1 MSNEVRNTMNNEV
14 KRTISDEI
22 ISVENNIT
30 KNDFKKTFWR
40 SFTLLNSFNYERME
54 GLGYLFAIMPE
65 LKKIYKDDK
74 EGLKAAYHR
83 HLEAFNMTIAPSPF
97 VMGVSIA
104 MEEQAKANPEFDT
117 SSINAVK
124 VALMGPLSGIG
135 DTFFWGIFRI
145 IACSIGVSFA
155 KQGNILAPFIML
167 LLFNT
172 PAYLTRWFGLKIG
185 YSKGSKLLSELQG
198 SGRMQLFTYC
208 AGIVGVMAIG
218 CMIGSQITIASHV
231 VFTIAGQKVVLQD
244 YLNQIMPKI
253 LPLATTL
260 AIFTAIKKHVK
271 ITHIIATI
279 VVVGFIL
286 GVFGIIG
293 A

>member
-1 MSNEVRNTMNNEV
+1 MNN
-14 KRTISDEI
+14 KIT
-22 ISVENNIT
+22 SVEKNIT
-30 KNDFKKTFWR
+30 KKDFKKTFWR

-83 HLEAFNMTIAPSPF
+83 HMAAFNMTIAPSPF
-97 VMGVSIA
+97 VMGISIA
-104 MEEQAKANPEFDT
+104 MEEQAKADPKFDT
-117 SSINAVK
+117 SSINAIK

-135 DTFFWGIFRI
+135 DTFFWGIIRV

-155 KQGNILAPFIML
+155 AQGNILAPFIL
-167 LLFNT
+167 LVLFNT
-172 PAYLTRWFGLKIG
+172 PAFLTRWYGLKIG
-185 YSKGSKLLSELQG
+185 YSKGSIILADLEKSGKMKLV
-198 SGRMQLFTYC
+198 TYC

-218 CMIGSQITIASHV
+218 CMVASQINISSPLT
-231 VFTIAGQKVVLQD
+231 FTLAGQKVVIQD

-253 LPLATTL
+253 LSIGVT
-260 AIFTAIKKHVK
+260 IGIYRAIKKRIK
-271 ITHIIATI
+271 LTHIIGII

-293 A
+293 KVV

>member
-1 MSNEVRNTMNNEV
+1 MRNEIV
-14 KRTISDEI
+14 
-22 ISVENNIT
+22 SVENNIT
-30 KNDFKKTFWR
+30 KKDFKKTFWR

-74 EGLKAAYHR
+74 DGLKAAYHR
-83 HLEAFNMTIAPSPF
+83 HMEAFNMTIAPAPF
-97 VMGVSIA
+97 VMGISVA
-104 MEEQAKANPEFDT
+104 MEERAKLDSEFDV

-167 LLFNT
+167 FLFNI
-172 PAYLTRWFGLKIG
+172 PAFLTRWYGLKVG
-185 YSKGSKLLSELQG
+185 YEKGSKLLSDLQD
-198 SGRMQLFTYC
+198 SGKIQLFTYC

-218 CMIGSQITIASHV
+218 CMVASQINIMSPV
-231 VFTIAGQKVVLQD
+231 SFTIAGQKVVIQQ
-244 YLNQIMPKI
+244 YLDQIMPKI
-253 LPLATTL
+253 LSLGVTV
-260 AIFTAIKKHVK
+260 AIYRAIKKRVK
-271 ITHIIATI
+271 ITKIIGTI
-279 VVVGFIL
+279 VVLGFIL